1 MSKPAAERPLWVH
14 QDRLDLSFPA
24 VQGTALLLKARFL
37 LAGMA
42 GRVKF
47 FSQQRMF
54 FCWRCVFF
62 VASRHRVQ
70 LAGIFYDIFPAKQ
83 KNTSTRKEPPTAGQ
97 DTLQRGM
104 RANGASCVMQGRSP
118 AAPHKKAR
126 AVALTNHRPKKS
138 SLTSRLTHSHG
149 GRASCPRCDP
159 CDEPPRREQ
168 PPVLHRD
175 P

>member
-47 FSQQRMF
+47 FSQQRIF
-54 FCWRCVFF
+54 FCLYDAIFLSRPVTGRKQPGYFMAFF
-62 VASRHRVQ
+62 
-70 LAGIFYDIFPAKQ
+70 LQ
-83 KNTSTRKEPPTAGQ
+83 KKKCNRAEGPPTAEQ

-104 RANGASCVMQGRSP
+104 RANGASRAMRGNDLSYKKGEAGIRNRKPGRRGLPQRRRAATGRS
-118 AAPHKKAR
+118 
-126 AVALTNHRPKKS
+126 
-138 SLTSRLTHSHG
+138 
-149 GRASCPRCDP
+149 
-159 CDEPPRREQ
+159 E
-168 PPVLHRD
+168 
-175 P
+175 